1 MSRASNIKGVLC
13 IHLLNKAGIPMVRG
27 VEVAKTRSPFN
38 EISFK
43 VENQRNFKKIF

>member
-27 VEVAKTRSPFN
+27 VEVAKTRSPFIESN
-38 EISFK
+38 FK
-43 VENQRNFKKIF
+43 DANQRNWKN